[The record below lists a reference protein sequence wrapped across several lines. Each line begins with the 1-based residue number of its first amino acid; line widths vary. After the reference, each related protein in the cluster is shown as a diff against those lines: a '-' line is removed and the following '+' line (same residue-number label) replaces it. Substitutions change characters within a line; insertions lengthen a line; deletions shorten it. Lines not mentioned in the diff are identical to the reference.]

1 MPTAEQTKHAV
12 PAPSFVFKIQITLSK
27 IKKGIDILAVI
38 EFKLRQ
44 NHSARDTKN
53 E

>member
-1 MPTAEQTKHAV
+1 MPTVEQTKYAV
-12 PAPSFVFKIQITLSK
+12 PAPFVFKIQITLSK
-27 IKKGIDILAVI
+27 IKKRMDILAVI
-38 EFKLRQ
+38 ELNIRQ